1 MKYSSK
7 IIFYLYVLL
16 IFLLS
21 LIPRETVE
29 FIQIFGWDK
38 IAHLIEYFILG
49 FLYRWYIIKEVSIS
63 RVQFYYILLIPV
75 IDEFLI
81 QNFSN
86 RTVDFW
92 DLIFNII
99 GLLLGILI
107 RDYFDKKTHN

>member
-38 IAHLIEYFILG
+38 IAHLTEYFILG
-49 FLYRWYIIKEVSIS
+49 FLYRWYIIKEISIF
-63 RVQFYYILLIPV
+63 RFQTYFILLIPL
-75 IDEFLI
+75 IDEFFI
-81 QNFSN
+81 QSFSN
-86 RTVDFW
+86 RSVDPW
-92 DLIFNII
+92 DFIFNII